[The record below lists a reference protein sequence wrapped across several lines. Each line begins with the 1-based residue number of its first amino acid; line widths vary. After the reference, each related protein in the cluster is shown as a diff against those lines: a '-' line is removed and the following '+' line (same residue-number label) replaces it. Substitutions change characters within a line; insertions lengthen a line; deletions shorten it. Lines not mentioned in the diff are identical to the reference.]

1 VKIIQQ
7 LSSRFLRVTGKRRI
21 QNVIKLRR
29 RTVIQ
34 HFNSKRWLMVCPKVN
49 HKTSVNI
56 LVIYYYVGAVG
67 NEKDYKIKTKEGKKV
82 KGKFSCK
89 KIKKKGYCKGKLKTG
104 EKLKNVCK
112 ESCDQCK

>member
-1 VKIIQQ
+1 MIQQ
-7 LSSRFLRVTGKRRI
+7 LSSSFSAVMGKRRI
-21 QNVIKLRR
+21 QNVMKLRR

-56 LVIYYYVGAVG
+56 LVIFYYVMAVG

-82 KGKFSCK
+82 KGKFNCQQ
-89 KIKKKGYCKGKLKTG
+89 IKEEDYCKGKLRTG
-104 EKLKNVCK
+104 EKLKDVCK
-112 ESCDQCK
+112 RSCGQCK

>member
-1 VKIIQQ
+1 MK
-7 LSSRFLRVTGKRRI
+7 SRRRI
-21 QNVIKLRR
+21 V
-29 RTVIQ
+29 VQ
-34 HFNSKRWLMVCPKVN
+34 HLNSKTRLMVCPKVN

-89 KIKKKGYCKGKLKTG
+89 KIKKKGYCKGKLKTV
-104 EKLKNVCK
+104 EKVKSVWK
-112 ESCDQCK
+112 ECCDQCK